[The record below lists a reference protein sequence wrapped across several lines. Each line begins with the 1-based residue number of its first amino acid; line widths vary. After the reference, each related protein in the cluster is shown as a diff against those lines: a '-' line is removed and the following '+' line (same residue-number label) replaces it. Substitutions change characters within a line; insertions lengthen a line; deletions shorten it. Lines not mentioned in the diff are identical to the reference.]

1 MTTARPK
8 HYRFSI
14 HINQQQYLR
23 YYQGS
28 ASTVQV
34 YSECGQLL
42 RFPASRL
49 RPFLTHTGI
58 SGRFQMTVNAE
69 NRFLDLK
76 KLN

>member
-1 MTTARPK
+1 MSVARK

-14 HINQQQYLR
+14 QLSQQQFLR
-23 YYQGS
+23 HYQGA

-34 YSECGQLL
+34 YSECGQRL

-58 SGRFQMTVNAE
+58 AGRFQMTVNAE
-69 NRFLDLK
+69 NRFVDLK
-76 KLN
+76 KIS